1 MAPPTA
7 RGARLLWLRLRREPW
22 RGEASPEQRSRP
34 SGANGAP
41 PEAQQCHPAPGGSLA
56 ALAARDATLIGAA
69 VLCTALWTSWDEGSQ
84 KILKTCF
91 ALIHGAR
98 RRRLCFL
105 MRITAS
111 LSNHERNQPCSTAP
125 APRGL
130 RTPLRA
136 ARFAACDAYQKPA
149 AARQIYHGRK
159 RDDVAEMHL
168 ERAAAVPG
176 RRRGALRARWAVLA
190 SVAVP
195 TGEPPAV
202 RHTRC
207 CAPQVTH
214 HKPHTTHHTH

>member
-1 MAPPTA
+1 MVPPTA
-7 RGARLLWLRLRREPW
+7 RGSPIAAAPAPPRTVAW
-22 RGEASPEQRSRP
+22 RGVPRAAISTRWGQWCAPRGTAMPP
-34 SGANGAP
+34 SA
-41 PEAQQCHPAPGGSLA
+41 GGSLA

-69 VLCTALWTSWDEGSQ
+69 VLCAALWTSWDEGSQ

-159 RDDVAEMHL
+159 RDDVAGIIL
-168 ERAAAVPG
+168 ERAAVVPG
-176 RRRGALRARWAVLA
+176 RRRGALRAR
-190 SVAVP
+190 
-195 TGEPPAV
+195 
-202 RHTRC
+202 
-207 CAPQVTH
+207 
-214 HKPHTTHHTH
+214 

>member
-1 MAPPTA
+1 MRAA
-7 RGARLLWLRLRREPW
+7 SHAERAAAIFRW
-22 RGEASPEQRSRP
+22 R
-34 SGANGAP
+34 SGAWR
-41 PEAQQCHPAPGGSLA
+41 S
-56 ALAARDATLIGAA
+56 ALD
-69 VLCTALWTSWDEGSQ
+69 VLGRRIQ

-111 LSNHERNQPCSTAP
+111 LSNHQRNQPCSTAP

-190 SVAVP
+190 SVAAP

-214 HKPHTTHHTH
+214 HTHHTPRPISKSSTAHPPRPSADKPYFNHGRRGRDLRLLG

>member
-1 MAPPTA
+1 MHSNALCATPCGLPEETA
-7 RGARLLWLRLRREPW
+7 SLPALQRVPERCGADRWWRLRSVWASLACFLRSLGAGRRHGRAASAVRAAAIFRW
-22 RGEASPEQRSRP
+22 R
-34 SGANGAP
+34 SGAWR
-41 PEAQQCHPAPGGSLA
+41 S
-56 ALAARDATLIGAA
+56 ALD
-69 VLCTALWTSWDEGSQ
+69 VLGRRIQ

-111 LSNHERNQPCSTAP
+111 LSNHQRNQPCSTAP

-176 RRRGALRARWAVLA
+176 RRRGALRAR
-190 SVAVP
+190 
-195 TGEPPAV
+195 
-202 RHTRC
+202 
-207 CAPQVTH
+207 
-214 HKPHTTHHTH
+214 